1 MTYVGIDVS
10 KDKLDLAI
18 LSLASGKVALRRFP
32 NTERGRAALLR
43 LLVTRRPQRLVLE
56 ASGVYHLP
64 ILRRLA
70 AAGLPVALANPY
82 QVAAFRK
89 ASGARNKTDRKDAVL
104 LARYAS
110 VYQDRLAPYTPPPKA
125 VAELKEVL
133 TYREQLSAHL
143 RQVNNQIEAARW
155 KQAQGSPSRT
165 LAWLQEEKEQIQNRL
180 EAVESEIERLLR
192 AIPESRVLLAQKGV
206 GLWVAATVLAF
217 LPPNLW
223 GKPKRASA
231 YAGLIPEQTLSG
243 SSVRKSR
250 LSKRGP
256 ALLRKQLFMAAWVAV
271 RHDPEMAAF
280 YHRLLSNNKKKKQAL
295 VAVAHKILRQLMGKL
310 KASYRKE
317 KRRKLAA

>member
-10 KDKLDLAI
+10 KDELDLAI
-18 LSLASGKVALRRFP
+18 LSLASGKVALCRFP
-32 NTERGRAALLR
+32 NTERGRAALLC
-43 LLVTRRPQRLVLE
+43 LLVSRRPQRLVLE

-89 ASGARNKTDRKDAVL
+89 AFGARNKTDRKDAVL

-133 TYREQLSAHL
+133 TYREQLSARL

-155 KQAQGSPSRT
+155 KQAQGSPSKT

-180 EAVESEIERLLR
+180 EAMESEIGRLLR

-217 LPPNLW
+217 LPPTS
-223 GKPKRASA
+223 GAS
-231 YAGLIPEQTLSG
+231 
-243 SSVRKSR
+243 
-250 LSKRGP
+250 
-256 ALLRKQLFMAAWVAV
+256 
-271 RHDPEMAAF
+271 
-280 YHRLLSNNKKKKQAL
+280 
-295 VAVAHKILRQLMGKL
+295 
-310 KASYRKE
+310 RKE
-317 KRRKLAA
+317 PAPTPG

>member
-1 MTYVGIDVS
+1 MTYAGIDVS

-32 NTERGRAALLR
+32 NTEGGRSALLR
-43 LLVTRRPQRLVLE
+43 LLATRRPRRLVLE
-56 ASGVYHLP
+56 ASSVYHFPL
-64 ILRRLA
+64 LQQLV
-70 AAGLPVALANPY
+70 AAGLPVTLANPY

-110 VYQDRLAPYTPPPKA
+110 VYQDQLAPHTPPPKA

-133 TYREQLSAHL
+133 TYREQLSARL

-155 KQAQGSPSRT
+155 KQTQGYASKT
-165 LAWLQEEKEQIQNRL
+165 LAWLQEEKEQIQSRL
-180 EAVESEIERLLR
+180 KAVESEIQRLLQ
-192 AIPESRVLLAQKGV
+192 AIPESRVLLSQKGV

-231 YAGLIPEQTLSG
+231 YAGLIPEQMLSG

-256 ALLRKQLFMAAWVAV
+256 ALLRKKLFMAAWVAV

-280 YHRLLSNNKKKKQAL
+280 YQRLLANHKKKKQAL

-310 KASYRKE
+310 KAYYRE
-317 KRRKLAA
+317 EGRESLVA